1 MKDFSGKYAVI
12 TGGGTGMG
20 RELAIQLT
28 AEGCNVA
35 MCDVSVENMAKT
47 KELCVKEA
55 PQGTRVATFKAD
67 VSLEKQMTDWADAV
81 KKELDTDHIHLLI
94 NNAGIGGGGSFVNG
108 DRAQWDKTFDVCFY
122 GVING
127 CRAFLPML
135 MKAREGYIVNTSSVN
150 GFWAS
155 IGPGRPHTAYS
166 AAKFGVKGFTEALQ
180 EDLKMNA
187 PHIKCAV
194 VMPGHI
200 GTEIVANSRAI
211 LSDGKVDVS
220 GARKMMAA
228 MGMDV
233 SKLDDTQ
240 IDIEVAQTPPHM
252 EIMAPPGM
260 EEMTEQLRGM
270 FAGLAQGKTKARKLS
285 VKEAFR
291 LLVEEEAARRINEEE
306 LRTHAVALAEQ
317 HGIVFLDEIDKIAAR
332 QEQGGADVS
341 RQGVQRD
348 LLPLVEGTTVN
359 TKYGMVKTDHILFI
373 ASGAFH
379 FARPSDLIPELQGRF
394 PIRVELKALSVDDFE
409 AILTSTHASLV
420 KQYEALL
427 DTEGVTLEFSPES
440 VRRIAQ
446 IAFEVNERTE
456 NIGARRL
463 STVLERLLEEIS
475 YDAPNR
481 EGQTINI
488 DADLVVARLA
498 ELSRNEDLS
507 RFIL

>member
-35 MCDVSVENMAKT
+35 MCDVSAENMAKT

-155 IGPGRPHTAYS
+155 LGPGRPHTAYS

-180 EDLKMNA
+180 EDLRMNA

-200 GTEIVANSRAI
+200 GTEIVANSRTI
-211 LSDGKVDVS
+211 LSGGKVDVS
-220 GARKMMAA
+220 GARKMMSA

-233 SKLDDTQ
+233 SKMDDTQ
-240 IDIEVAQTPPHM
+240 IGQMIEMQA
-252 EIMAPPGM
+252 I
-260 EEMTEQLRGM
+260 
-270 FAGLAQGKTKARKLS
+270 
-285 VKEAFR
+285 AFR
-291 LLVEEEAARRINEEE
+291 DNAPTSASQAATIILDGVRAEKWRILVGDDA
-306 LRTHAVALAEQ
+306 HY
-317 HGIVFLDEIDKIAAR
+317 LDEQVRKA
-332 QEQGGADVS
+332 
-341 RQGVQRD
+341 
-348 LLPLVEGTTVN
+348 
-359 TKYGMVKTDHILFI
+359 
-373 ASGAFH
+373 
-379 FARPSDLIPELQGRF
+379 PE
-394 PIRVELKALSVDDFE
+394 
-409 AILTSTHASLV
+409 
-420 KQYEALL
+420 
-427 DTEGVTLEFSPES
+427 
-440 VRRIAQ
+440 
-446 IAFEVNERTE
+446 
-456 NIGARRL
+456 
-463 STVLERLLEEIS
+463 
-475 YDAPNR
+475 DAYTPKFY
-481 EGQTINI
+481 
-488 DADLVVARLA
+488 
-498 ELSRNEDLS
+498 EDLTKS
-507 RFIL
+507 TRWGI